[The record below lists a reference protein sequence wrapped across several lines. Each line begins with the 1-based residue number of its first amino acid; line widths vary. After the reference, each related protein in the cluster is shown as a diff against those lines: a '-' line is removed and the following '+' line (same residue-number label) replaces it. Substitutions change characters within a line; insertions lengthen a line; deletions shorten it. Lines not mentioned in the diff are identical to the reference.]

1 VNGILVAAL
10 AVSWAIVGFQAWL
23 LYLMVRQH
31 GRTLLAQDEL
41 RTRVGATEA
50 AIRGLSATQP
60 VSAAAPAQPRSLDLG
75 AAAPD
80 FRLPDPNG
88 RFHRLADFA
97 GRPNLFVF
105 FNPDCGFCQQLAP
118 ELGRMPKES
127 PHVVLLSRGTA
138 QTHVSMARQHGWSCD
153 VLLEPGWEVAT
164 KYGTNATPT
173 AYLIDSKGS
182 IASTLA
188 VGVPAVLEL
197 ARAMPGSNGNGH
209 AINASALKEKETAA
223 ADRAR
228 AAGLAVTESRIARE
242 GLAPGTTAPDFSLP
256 DLRGRRRRLSDFLG
270 RRQVLLV
277 FSDPGCGPCQALTP
291 QLEEIHRAHRSD
303 GLQVLMVTRGDVA
316 ANKQKARDHGVTFPV
331 LLQRQWEVSRDY
343 AMFATPVGY
352 LISNDGV
359 VASPVAIGA
368 DAILDLASGGARAAV

>member
-31 GRTLLAQDEL
+31 GRSLLAQDEL
-41 RTRVGATEA
+41 RTRVSATET
-50 AIRGLSATQP
+50 AIRGLSAP
-60 VSAAAPAQPRSLDLG
+60 PPAPAAPAQPRSLELG
-75 AAAPD
+75 TAAPD
-80 FRLPDPNG
+80 FRLPDVNG
-88 RFHRLADFA
+88 RFRRLADFA
-97 GRPNLFVF
+97 GKPNLFVF

-118 ELGRMPKES
+118 ELGRLPKQG

-138 QTHVSMARQHGWSCD
+138 QTHMSMARQHGWSCD

-173 AYLIDSKGS
+173 AYLIDSKGG

-197 ARAMPGSNGNGH
+197 ARAMAGGNGNGH
-209 AINASALKEKETAA
+209 GPSASALKEKEAAA

-242 GLAPGTTAPDFSLP
+242 GLSPGTSAPGFSLP
-256 DLRGRRRRLSDFLG
+256 DLRGRKRALSDFLG

-291 QLEEIHRAHRSD
+291 QLEGIHRAHQSN
-303 GLQVLMVTRGDVA
+303 GLQVVMVGRGDPA
-316 ANKQKARDHGVTFPV
+316 SNKQKAREHGVTFPV

-352 LISNDGV
+352 LISRDGV

-368 DAILDLASGGARAAV
+368 DAILDLASGAARPAV